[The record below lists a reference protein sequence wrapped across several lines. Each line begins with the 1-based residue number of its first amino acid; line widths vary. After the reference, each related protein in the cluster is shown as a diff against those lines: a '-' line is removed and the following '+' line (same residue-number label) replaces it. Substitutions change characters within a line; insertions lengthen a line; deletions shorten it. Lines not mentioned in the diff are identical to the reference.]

1 MHIFY
6 CGTNK
11 LVRSRL
17 NVRLTN
23 RPNRNAV
30 FARVI
35 FACDL
40 VSRNDSQEYC
50 MTFSIPPGLR
60 RYRYIMCS
68 LACWIDTSNGT
79 RRPMLGSTS
88 SDWSLSISING
99 RISWCEWRVVWK
111 AEPIY
116 QPFAIV
122 VRKKKIR
129 RRSQR
134 RKCHAQIAQMHE
146 WNNHTT
152 DWNNW
157 QFRWSNKL

>member
-68 LACWIDTSNGT
+68 LAC
-79 RRPMLGSTS
+79 
-88 SDWSLSISING
+88 
-99 RISWCEWRVVWK
+99 
-111 AEPIY
+111 
-116 QPFAIV
+116 
-122 VRKKKIR
+122 
-129 RRSQR
+129 
-134 RKCHAQIAQMHE
+134 
-146 WNNHTT
+146 
-152 DWNNW
+152 
-157 QFRWSNKL
+157 